1 MSDETPKSES
11 APATAESSLEID
23 ASIKIEEGSLSRMLD
38 WVRSSNTKVTPMLA
52 ISLAMLG
59 VPAGLVKE
67 WSPIVAF
74 PLVIASLGPAMCLVF
89 CWRAT
94 FPQTKSVNKSLLF
107 FGTVAEMSLDD
118 YRSQVRARSK
128 PSYLEDLMCQTHRNA
143 EIAHDKHNKLKW
155 AMQSLFIGILP
166 WLLSIYFLLNL
177 PHLVKLPASKEA
189 IPPASI
195 VPQSASPT
203 PSTPSAGGK

>member
-1 MSDETPKSES
+1 MSEDPSTDSPVSS
-11 APATAESSLEID
+11 APESPLDSQT
-23 ASIKIEEGSLSRMLD
+23 SIKIEEASLSRMLE
-38 WVRSSNTKVTPMLA
+38 WVRASNTKVTPMLA

-59 VPAGLVKE
+59 VPASLVKE
-67 WSPIVAF
+67 WTPIVAF

-107 FGTVAEMSLDD
+107 FGTVADMSLDD
-118 YRSQVRARSK
+118 YRSQVRARNK
-128 PSYLEDLMCQTHRNA
+128 TSYLEDLMYQTHRNA
-143 EIAHDKHNKLKW
+143 EIAQDKHSKLKW

-177 PHLVKLPASKEA
+177 PHLIKLPPSKEA
-189 IPPASI
+189 TPPAAT
-195 VPQSASPT
+195 ASLPSLPT
-203 PSTPSAGGK
+203 PSAQSAGGK